1 MEPAEIAMIAAADQ
15 CRESVVEMV
24 MMLERDAPD
33 FLNGLILLSG
43 AKLPAGT
50 AGVTLDLQ
58 TFNAIRALAAIGLAD
73 VGETI
78 LSRKEGLRAEDAENA
93 EENMR

>member
-1 MEPAEIAMIAAADQ
+1 MKPDEIAMIAQHDQ
-15 CRESVVEMV
+15 CREAVVEMV

-33 FLNGLILLSG
+33 FMNGLIMLFD
-43 AKLPAGT
+43 AKLPAGA
-50 AGVTLDLQ
+50 AGVTLDVS

-78 LSRKEGLRAEDAENA
+78 LSRKEGE
-93 EENMR
+93 